1 MPIPVKGSYP
11 AYYEK
16 YIDQIIETNVMDAIH
31 AQQDNIEKFLQ
42 SVSEEKSM
50 FAYAEGK
57 WTLKELLQ
65 HVTDTER
72 VFIYRA
78 MCVARGEKQSLPGFD
93 EDMYAANSNA
103 NARSWKSLAEEFLAV
118 RQSSRLLFESF
129 TEEMLNQSGTANNRP
144 IHVNAIGFILV
155 GHALHH
161 MHIARERYF

>member
-16 YIDQIIETNVMDAIH
+16 YIEQIIETDVMDAIN

-50 FAYAEGK
+50 FAYAAGK

-129 TEEMLNQSGTANNRP
+129 TEEMLTQTGTANNRP

-161 MHIARERYF
+161 MQIARERYF

>member
-1 MPIPVKGSYP
+1 
-11 AYYEK
+11 
-16 YIDQIIETNVMDAIH
+16 
-31 AQQDNIEKFLQ
+31 
-42 SVSEEKSM
+42 M
-50 FAYAEGK
+50 FAYAAGK

>member
-16 YIDQIIETNVMDAIH
+16 YIEQIIETDVMDAIN

-50 FAYAEGK
+50 FAYAAGK

>member
-118 RQSSRLLFESF
+118 RLSSRLLFESF
-129 TEEMLNQSGTANNRP
+129 TEEMLNQSGTANNKP

-161 MHIARERYF
+161 MQIARERYF

>member
-1 MPIPVKGSYP
+1 MPIPAKGSYP

-16 YIDQIIETNVMDAIH
+16 YIDQVIQTNVMDAII
-31 AQQDNIEKFLQ
+31 AQQSNIENFLG

-50 FAYAEGK
+50 YAYAAGK

-78 MCVARGEKQSLPGFD
+78 MCIARGDKQSLPGFD
-93 EDMYAANSNA
+93 EDQYAANSNA
-103 NARSWKSLAEEFLAV
+103 NARSWKSLANEFLAV
-118 RQSSRLLFESF
+118 RQSSLFLFESF
-129 TEEMLNQSGTANNRP
+129 TEEMLNQTGTANNKP

-161 MHIARERYF
+161 MQIARERYF